1 MVNATIKLSYSKTP
15 EEMSRDRGLPPLR
28 GLKGSVIMVK
38 QDHKFSLQ
46 SLKNATQAR
55 VAGSILSV
63 PLVLKCK
70 FKVYC
75 CYNKMSRSTV
85 AEQLNVWSIQ
95 EQLAATRSD
104 FILESHLKALRDQY
118 EEHSL
123 RSAASR
129 PRKITV
135 KKKVASCLIL

>member
-1 MVNATIKLSYSKTP
+1 
-15 EEMSRDRGLPPLR
+15 MSRTRVTPFARPKRVCYYGKTRPY
-28 GLKGSVIMVK
+28 I
-38 QDHKFSLQ
+38 FS
-46 SLKNATQAR
+46 SEFKKR
-55 VAGSILSV
+55 HAGSILSV
-63 PLVLKCK
+63 PLVEKCK

-95 EQLAATRSD
+95 EQLAVARSD

-118 EEHSL
+118 EEQSL